1 MKFKTKEWFREWF
14 DSPYYHILYKNH
26 DDTEAQLFIDR
37 LAMLLHFQ
45 PDDKMLDIACGRGRH
60 SIYLNSLGYDVSGID
75 IAPRNIA
82 YAQQFENERLH
93 FYIHDMRKLF
103 RKDSFD
109 YALNLFTSFG
119 YFESDAEN
127 VQSICAAAQSLKEEG
142 KLVLDFFN
150 SPKIIRELIS
160 YELKQVE
167 GIDFNIHK
175 QIEGDFVVKDIN
187 FEDMGKQYH
196 FQERVKAIT
205 PTDFMRYFQKAGL
218 EVLYL
223 FGDYQLNE
231 YKEEESPRMIF
242 VTQKKC
248 I

>member
-45 PDDKMLDIACGRGRH
+45 SDDKMLDIASGRGRH

-103 RKDSFD
+103 RNDSFD

-127 VQSICAAAQSLKEEG
+127 VQAICAAAQSLKEEG

-187 FEDMGKQYH
+187 FEDKGKQYH

-205 PTDFMRYFQKAGL
+205 QQIL
-218 EVLYL
+218 CV
-223 FGDYQLNE
+223 
-231 YKEEESPRMIF
+231 IF
-242 VTQKKC
+242 RRLV
-248 I
+248 